1 MRRRTKKTQ
10 HKRPRSRQKMTKKKS
25 LKNKVNGRPRNSL
38 KKRELRRGKDKS
50 LLLQVKLRR
59 MMLRREKRIRKN
71 SPA

>member
-1 MRRRTKKTQ
+1 MRRRTEKMQ
-10 HKRPRSRQKMTKKKS
+10 HKRPRSRQKTTKKRN
-25 LKNKVNGRPRNSL
+25 LKNRVNGRPRNSL
-38 KKRELRRGKDKS
+38 KKRELRREKDKS

>member
-1 MRRRTKKTQ
+1 
-10 HKRPRSRQKMTKKKS
+10 
-25 LKNKVNGRPRNSL
+25 L